1 MTTPIVTAR
10 CAFLLSAAALAGWG
24 GEGRGQPAVE
34 PARALESANRLFE
47 AGQFAKAG
55 RLYAEAAARDP
66 QDYQATLR
74 LGEIA
79 LLANRFDDAETWLK
93 KAAALKP

>member
-1 MTTPIVTAR
+1 MNRRLFAAR
-10 CAFLLSAAALAGWG
+10 CAVLLSAAAVAGCDG
-24 GEGRGQPAVE
+24 GKRGQADVE
-34 PARALESANRLFE
+34 PVQGTESARTVFE

-55 RLYAEAAARDP
+55 RLYAEATAHDP

-79 LLANRFDDAETWLK
+79 LLANRLDEAEQWLK
-93 KAAALKP
+93 KAGPLK